1 MAIGENG
8 QAAKVYRKINLM
20 SFVISIIIPTLNEE
34 FSIGQTL
41 DALKDFD
48 ENIEVI
54 VVDGGSDDATLFI
67 AENYNVKILHS
78 PRGRGMQLQ
87 SGATAA
93 TGEILWFLHAD
104 TVPAPDCVRQMKRC
118 LQNKNAVGGNFTI
131 RFDGE
136 RLAAKFLTRLY
147 PNLRKIGLI
156 YGDSAIFVRRDVYE
170 KIGGFEPFPIFED
183 LDFIQKLK
191 RTGEIITLPAFVTTS
206 SRRFENKSFILTFLR
221 WTILQ
226 VLYWL
231 GVSPETL
238 LKIYFPKKI

>member
-1 MAIGENG
+1 MPP
-8 QAAKVYRKINLM
+8 V
-20 SFVISIIIPTLNEE
+20 VSIIIPTLNEE

-41 DALKDFD
+41 DAIQNFD

-54 VVDGGSDDATLFI
+54 VVDGGSDDATLLI
-67 AENYNVKILHS
+67 AENYNVKILRVR
-78 PRGRGMQLQ
+78 RGRGTQLQ
-87 SGATAA
+87 AGANRA

-104 TVPAPDCVRQMKRC
+104 TVPAPDCVRQTRRC

-136 RLAAKFLTRLY
+136 RLAAKFLTWLY

-170 KIGGFEPFPIFED
+170 RIGGFASFPIFED

-191 RTGEIITLPAFVTTS
+191 RAGEIITLPAVVTTS
-206 SRRFENKSFILTFLR
+206 SRRFENKSFVLAFLR

-226 VLYWL
+226 TLYWL
-231 GVSPETL
+231 GVSPNTL
-238 LKIYFPKKI
+238 LKIYFPTKI

>member
-1 MAIGENG
+1 MPP
-8 QAAKVYRKINLM
+8 V
-20 SFVISIIIPTLNEE
+20 VSIIIPTLNEE

-41 DALKDFD
+41 DAVKGFE

-54 VVDGGSDDATLFI
+54 VVDGGSDDATLVI
-67 AENYNVKILHS
+67 AGNYNVKILRVR
-78 PRGRGMQLQ
+78 RGRGRQLQ
-87 SGATAA
+87 VGANHA

-104 TVPAPDCVRQMKRC
+104 TIPAPDCIRQMKRC
-118 LQNKNAVGGNFTI
+118 LQNENVVGGNLTI

-136 RLAAKFLTRLY
+136 RLAAKFLTWLY

-156 YGDSAIFVRRDVYE
+156 YGDSAIFVRRDIYE
-170 KIGGFEPFPIFED
+170 RIGGFASFPIFED

-191 RTGEIITLPAFVTTS
+191 RAGEIITLPAFVTTS
-206 SRRFENKSFILTFLR
+206 SRRFENKSFVLTFLR

-226 VLYWL
+226 TLYWL